1 MNIPIHVAGLER
13 LCITILSGFPHV
25 SQDLMASFNQT
36 SQKGRKVFSSYI
48 VKEKERTEESRLA
61 HNPKRLHTYN
71 LEILIGGRQTSQRQE
86 KILSKP
92 ETFRHQ
98 KNQET

>member
-1 MNIPIHVAGLER
+1 M
-13 LCITILSGFPHV
+13 
-25 SQDLMASFNQT
+25 
-36 SQKGRKVFSSYI
+36 

-71 LEILIGGRQTSQRQE
+71 LEILIEGRQTSQRQE